1 MNNKDK
7 EKSPGALLQE
17 QLGKKWELAWKDLS
31 DEDAIKVKA
40 ISDDY
45 IHFLTVGK
53 TERQCVTLSVDL
65 AQKTG
70 FKPLEAY
77 QNAGKINPGDKVY
90 MVHKDKTVVF
100 FVAGSD
106 SIEQGMAIIGAHIDS
121 PRLDLK
127 PSPLYESDDMAFFK
141 THYYGGI
148 KKYHWVTIPLAMHG
162 TVVKKDGKRINI
174 SIGEAPEDP
183 VFCITDLLPHLSQE
197 QNTKK
202 MTEGITGEGLNIIV
216 GSQPYPEKDLKDG
229 VKLNI
234 LNHLYTKYG
243 MLEEDFATAELEVV
257 PAGAARNVGFDESLI
272 GGYGQDDRICAY
284 TALRAILDQETIPNR
299 TLCVILAD
307 KEEIGSV
314 GNTGMHS
321 RFFEN
326 TVAELIDLIDV
337 KKPEMAMRRCFMNS
351 EMLSADVTAGVD
363 PNFTGTHDK
372 GNAPYIGKGMVLSK
386 YGGARGK
393 SGSNDAHAEFMGKM
407 RKTLEAAGVIW
418 QMGELGRVDLGGG
431 GTIAHILAE
440 YGMDVLDCGPALLS
454 MHSPFELASKVDLY
468 MCYKGYKTFLI

>member
-1 MNNKDK
+1 MIIDEK
-7 EKSPGALLQE
+7 EKSIGAQLQE
-17 QLGKKWELAWKDLS
+17 KLTKKWETAWKDLNN
-31 DEDAIKVKA
+31 EENQKIQE
-40 ISDDY
+40 ISNDY
-45 IHFLTVGK
+45 LTFLTSGK
-53 TERQCVTLSVDL
+53 TERQCVEISVKM
-65 AQKTG
+65 AEEKG
-70 FKPLEAY
+70 FKPLHTYIE
-77 QNAGKINPGDKVY
+77 AGKIVPGDKIY
-90 MVHKDKTVVF
+90 MVHKQKTVVF

-106 SIEQGMAIIGAHIDS
+106 PIENGMAIVGAHIDA

-148 KKYHWVTIPLAMHG
+148 KKYHWVTIPLALHG
-162 TVVKKDGKRINI
+162 TVVRKDGSTINI

-272 GGYGQDDRICAY
+272 GGYGQDDRICSY
-284 TALRAILDQETIPNR
+284 TALRAILDRENPKR
-299 TLCVILAD
+299 TLCIILAD

-314 GNTGMHS
+314 GNTGMQS
-321 RFFEN
+321 RFFE
-326 TVAELIDLIDV
+326 TAVAEVIDLMAV
-337 KKPEMAMRRCFMNS
+337 EKPEMAMRRCFMNS

-372 GNAPYIGKGMVLSK
+372 GNAPYIGKGIVLSK
-386 YGGARGK
+386 YGGSRGK

-407 RKTLEAAGVIW
+407 RQTLEVAGVIW

-468 MCYKGYKTFLI
+468 MCYKGYKAFLA

>member
-1 MNNKDK
+1 MKNKEK
-7 EKSPGALLQE
+7 EKSPGTLLQE

-31 DEDAIKVKA
+31 EEDAQKVKE
-40 ISDDY
+40 IGDDY
-45 IHFLTVGK
+45 IRFLTAGK
-53 TERQCVTLSVDL
+53 TERQCVRISVEL
-65 AQKTG
+65 AEKAG
-70 FKPLEAY
+70 FQPLEFY
-77 QNAGKINPGDKVY
+77 QKNGRINPGDKIY
-90 MVHKDKTVVF
+90 QVHKEKTVVF
-100 FVAGSD
+100 FVAGKQAID
-106 SIEQGMAIIGAHIDS
+106 KGMAIVGAHIDA

-162 TVVKKDGKRINI
+162 TVVKKNGEKIDI
-174 SIGEAPEDP
+174 SIGESPEDP

-216 GSQPYPEKDLKDG
+216 GSQPYPEKDLKEG
-229 VKLNI
+229 AKLNV
-234 LNHLYTKYG
+234 LNQLYIKYG
-243 MLEEDFATAELEVV
+243 IVEEDFATAELEVV
-257 PAGAARNVGFDESLI
+257 PAGAARNVGFDESMV

-284 TALRAILDQETIPNR
+284 TALRAILERNKPER

-326 TVAELIDLIDV
+326 AVAEVIDLMDV
-337 KKPEMAMRRCFMNS
+337 NNPEMTMRRSFMNS

-407 RKTLEAAGVIW
+407 RKTLDTAGVIW

-468 MCYKGYKTFLI
+468 MCFKGYKSFLG